1 MSVHA
6 FVSLKQPDLHAISA
20 LASLKTAFGDA
31 APKNLFR
38 CRHLVF
44 TAAGDPVL
52 SADFLAPLLATRF
65 DIVNPNKEKIGWD
78 SPPAVTLSEAYALF
92 WIDVVSRHPDP
103 AQKIRLA
110 DREVEMSAR
119 VTWGI
124 VLPTG
129 GLDHEALQSRVS
141 DLFFI
146 GKSGVSPLL
155 VNPVLETAQFI

>member
-44 TAAGDPVL
+44 TAAAYPAF
-52 SADFLAPLLATRF
+52 SADFLTPLLATRF
-65 DIVNPNKEKIGWD
+65 DIVNPNKEQIGWNV
-78 SPPAVTLSEAYALF
+78 PPVVTLSDGLALF
-92 WIDVVSRHPDP
+92 WIDLIPRQPDP
-103 AQKIRLA
+103 APKLRLA
-110 DREVEMSAR
+110 DREVAMTSR

-129 GLDHEALQSRVS
+129 GLGNEALQSRVF
-141 DLFFI
+141 DMFVI

-155 VNPVLETAQFI
+155 VNPVFETSQFI